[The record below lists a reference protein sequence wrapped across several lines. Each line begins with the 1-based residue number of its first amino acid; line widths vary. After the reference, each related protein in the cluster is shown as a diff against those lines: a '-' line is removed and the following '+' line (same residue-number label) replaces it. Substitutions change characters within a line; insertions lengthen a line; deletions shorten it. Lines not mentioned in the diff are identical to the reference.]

1 MSQLNSASF
10 TNLHVS
16 DWCGTPMP
24 LTSADNTSCVE
35 TSCKALNETFSKEL
49 MAWEGI
55 WVWYYYCWVVKE
67 ATFGMVTVS
76 KASSGV
82 WTGVEISER
91 KNPNK
96 SDHWP
101 PTLKIVT
108 EVGPWPVP
116 AQIQS
121 QLVLDGNVLIDLH
134 TSYHKVRVAQIG
146 EQYVMLFPLPIVMRG
161 KEVVFR

>member
-1 MSQLNSASF
+1 MS
-10 TNLHVS
+10 
-16 DWCGTPMP
+16 DCCDTPVP

-35 TSCKALNETFSKEL
+35 TSCKALNETFSQEL

-55 WVWYYYCWVVKE
+55 WSWYYFRWRTEE
-67 ATFGMVTVS
+67 ATFGTATVS

-82 WTGVEISER
+82 WTGVERFEC

-101 PTLKIVT
+101 PTIKIAS
-108 EVGPWPVP
+108 EVRPWPVL
-116 AQIQS
+116 AQIRS
-121 QLVLDGNVLIDLH
+121 QLVVDGNVLVDLR
-134 TSYHKVRVAQIG
+134 TSHHKVRIPQIH
-146 EQYVMLFPLPIVMRG
+146 EQYAMLFPLPIVMRG